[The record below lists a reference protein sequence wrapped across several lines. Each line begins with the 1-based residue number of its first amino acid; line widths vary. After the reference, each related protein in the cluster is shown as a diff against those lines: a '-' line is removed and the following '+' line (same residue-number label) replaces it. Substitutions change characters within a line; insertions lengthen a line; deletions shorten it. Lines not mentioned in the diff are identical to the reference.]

1 VGGATTAAGLAGL
14 IVAETKLY
22 IYNLLVL
29 DITKTKSESRQLPKF
44 EKKNYLHTQAKLI
57 SQLVNKM
64 CSQQASSELV
74 DKL

>member
-44 EKKNYLHTQAKLI
+44 EKKNYLHTGKTDLTA
-57 SQLVNKM
+57 
-64 CSQQASSELV
+64 CQQDV
-74 DKL
+74 FTTGF